1 MNDLVVV
8 SDFGV
13 TCLKDVPVV
22 SSRKVADVFDKQ
34 HAHVMRDIQD
44 IIKDLSRIGEKDWEN
59 NFIESTY
66 KDSYKRK
73 QPEFLL
79 THDGFVLLT
88 MGFSGKKALRFK
100 IAYINEFNKM
110 ESFIESRNIARME
123 SRDLTD
129 AIQALHDPPKHY
141 HYSSEFDMI
150 NRIVLGMTSKQFRLQ
165 HGLSKET
172 PIRDYLTLQ
181 QIDEIKRLQSFD
193 AHLANVITDYKQRQ
207 KLLQEYY
214 GKIYTRN
221 TELTGT

>member
-22 SSRKVADVFDKQ
+22 SSRRVADIFGKRHD
-34 HAHVMRDIQD
+34 HVLRDIKNVVD
-44 IIKDLSRIGEKDWEN
+44 SLPKTGERDWEN
-59 NFIESTY
+59 NFIESVY
-66 KDSYKRK
+66 KERGKKY
-73 QPEFLL
+73 PEYLL
-79 THDGFVLLT
+79 TRDGFTLLA
-88 MGFSGKKALRFK
+88 MGFNGKKAIEFK

-110 ESFIESRNIARME
+110 KSFIESRNIARME

-141 HYSSEFDMI
+141 HYSNEFDMI
-150 NRIVLGMTSKQFRLQ
+150 NRIVLGMSSKQFRLQ
-165 HGLSKET
+165 HGLAKEVS
-172 PIRDYLTLQ
+172 IRDHLTPQ
-181 QIDEIKRLQSFD
+181 QVDEIRRLQGFD

-214 GKIYTRN
+214 GKICTRN